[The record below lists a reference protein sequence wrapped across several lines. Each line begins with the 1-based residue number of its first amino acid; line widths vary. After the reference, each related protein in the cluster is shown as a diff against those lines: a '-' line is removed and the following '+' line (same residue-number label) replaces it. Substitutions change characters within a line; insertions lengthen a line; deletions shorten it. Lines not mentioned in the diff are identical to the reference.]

1 MRTKFAFLSALF
13 LLFAGQVIF
22 AQVTGTVQDDFGP
35 VVDAEVTVKGGD
47 ESAFTDDNGKFEI
60 NAKVGDELVITDIM
74 GNSQNFKIARL
85 NMGVLK
91 LGSVIELEVIN
102 LTGSVFDP
110 TSNSVAG
117 VTIIDQKSIETLTPS
132 MSVDQMLSGKV
143 SGLNSVGQQGGA
155 PGGVANV
162 IIRGALGLSGGVKEP
177 LYVVNGA
184 YLNSDDVNSIN
195 PNDIES
201 IEVLKEASKLA
212 VYGSRGANGVV
223 VIKTKSARKG
233 QSIINYKTSM
243 AYSELMDL
251 PNFKVMNSL
260 DLLNF
265 DNQLSQFVDWQGN
278 TINGLG
284 IARTPEE
291 IAELSKIDTDWQDVF
306 TKRGYLVSH
315 YLSITTGSDNAATNF
330 SLGYDSNSGNIV
342 YYKGFNR
349 ITGNLNTNVAVN
361 DRFNYGLNLSGAYT
375 TRDNPR
381 DRYNAQS
388 PFYSILNNRPYT
400 TPYVMDEDGNVVLDE
415 FGDPRFNTAVNATS
429 YAALDELKYTNTE
442 NRNLRLYGSGFLALE
457 IFRNVTARTTFGLN
471 YDRTQAESFG
481 QPRSILSDLLGYG
494 GWKWDSSSDRL
505 DYNWRNEVSYVN
517 NWGEHGLKATVAS
530 EYINS
535 NNYYSLI
542 NSRGYPNNIQDVQVL
557 GTVTPATT
565 WTNRWELSRFGYLG
579 VVNYDYSKK
588 YFVDIYA
595 RRDGTSLAGLD
606 NQYGTFWGASVA
618 WDAARENFLNSVSW
632 LDTFR
637 LSASYG
643 ESGDDSGLSLYSN
656 ILQIGLGNHLGFP
669 YSYVSTTI
677 PNRDVTWEN
686 NKKLNL
692 GLDFGFFNKRL
703 TGSFAYFSDK
713 RTDFLFDDTMAP
725 EVGSPTVT
733 INAGELENKGVELA
747 LNYDVIKS
755 KSGFNLSVYGNLT
768 NISYKINALSGEDT
782 QIFPSGTFESMV
794 HEVGK
799 TPYSFYMVRYFGVDP
814 ATGQAIYLDAEGNQ
828 TTEYSADYAVNL
840 DKSPLPTFYGGF
852 GLSADY
858 KGFNLRADFNYQ
870 SGAYMY
876 NNTYHDLMDLSP
888 GSKNN
893 HHQDAWNYWQN
904 PGDTNVWQAP
914 SAEGFRYTDQFLE
927 KSDYILFRS
936 LELGYSFNKKLF
948 ERLPITGFRV
958 FVQAQ
963 NLAIWTNY
971 HGNPVIGT
979 GSSES
984 SNVGNVG
991 YVSGAFTAW
1000 SYPLARVY
1008 TLGLNLTF

>member
-22 AQVTGTVQDDFGP
+22 AQVTGTVQDEFGP

-47 ESAFTDDNGKFEI
+47 GLTFTDENGKFEI
-60 NAKVGDELVITDIM
+60 DAKIGDSLVITDIM
-74 GNSQNFKIARL
+74 GNTREYSVTRL
-85 NMGVLK
+85 NMGNLQ
-91 LGSVIELEVIN
+91 LDSVVELEVVT

-117 VTIIDQKSIETLTPS
+117 VTIIDQKAIETLTPS
-132 MSVDQMLSGKV
+132 MSVDQMLSGKIA
-143 SGLNSVGQQGGA
+143 GLNSVGQQGGA

-162 IIRGALGLSGGVKEP
+162 IIRGALGLTGGVKSP

-184 YLNSDDVNSIN
+184 YLNEDDVNSIN
-195 PNDIES
+195 PNDVES

-233 QSIINYKTSM
+233 QSIINYRTSM
-243 AYSELMDL
+243 AYSELMSL
-251 PNFKVMNSL
+251 PNFETMNSSQLL
-260 DLLNF
+260 DL
-265 DNQLSQFVDWQGN
+265 DNQLFEFGQANG
-278 TINGLG
+278 INGLG
-284 IARTPEE
+284 VSRTPEQ
-291 IAELSKIDTDWQDVF
+291 IAELSKINTDWEDVF

-315 YLSITTGSDNAATNF
+315 YVSITTGSDNVATNF

-349 ITGNLNTNVAVN
+349 ISGTFNTTVAVN
-361 DRFNYGLNLSGAYT
+361 DRFNYGLNMSGAYT

-400 TPYVMDEDGNVVLDE
+400 TPYEMDADGNVVLDQY
-415 FGDPRFNTAVNATS
+415 GDPKFNTAVNATS

-442 NRNLRLYGSGFLALE
+442 YRNLRLFGSGFMALE

-471 YDRTQAESFG
+471 YDRAQNESFG

-505 DYNWRNEVSYVN
+505 DYNWRNEVAYVN
-517 NWGEHGLKATVAS
+517 SWGEHSLRATLGS
-530 EYINS
+530 EYINE
-535 NNYYSLI
+535 NNYYNLI

-557 GTVTPATT
+557 GTVIPADTY
-565 WTNRWELSRFGYLG
+565 TNRWELSRFGYLG
-579 VVNYDYSKK
+579 VVNYDYDKK
-588 YFVDIYA
+588 YFLDVYA

-606 NQYGTFWGASVA
+606 NQYGFFWGASVA
-618 WDAARENFLNSVSW
+618 WDLARENFLSDKSW
-632 LDTFR
+632 LDAFR

-643 ESGDDSGLSLYSN
+643 ESGDDSGLARYSN
-656 ILQIGLGNHLGFP
+656 ILKIFQSNHHGTP

-703 TGSFAYFSDK
+703 TGSFAYFNDK
-713 RTDFLFDDTMAP
+713 RTDFLFVDTMAP
-725 EVGSPTVT
+725 EVGSPSVTV
-733 INAGELENKGVELA
+733 NAGELENSGIEFA
-747 LNYDVIKS
+747 LNYDVLKS
-755 KSGFNLSVYGNLT
+755 KTGLNLSVYGNVT
-768 NISYKINALSGEDT
+768 NIKYTINELANGET
-782 QIFPSGTFESMV
+782 EIFPSGTFESMI
-794 HEVGK
+794 HRVGE
-799 TPYSFYMVRYFGVDP
+799 TPYSFYMVRYYGVDP
-814 ATGQAIYLDAEGNQ
+814 DTGQAIYLDKDGNQ
-828 TTEYSADYAVNL
+828 TTTYSAEDMVL
-840 DKSPLPTFYGGF
+840 LEGKSPLPTLYGGF
-852 GLSADY
+852 GLNAEY

-876 NNTYHDLMDLSP
+876 NNTYFDLMNLAP
-888 GSKNN
+888 GATNN
-893 HHQDAWNYWQN
+893 HHVDAFNYWQN

-914 SAEGFRYTDQFLE
+914 SAEGFRYSDLFLE
-927 KSDYILFRS
+927 KSDYVLFRS
-936 LELGYSFNKKLF
+936 LELGYSFDKKLF
-948 ERLPITGFRV
+948 ERLPISGFRV

-963 NLAIWTNY
+963 NLALWTKY
-971 HGNPVIGT
+971 HGNPIVGT

-984 SNVGNVG
+984 SNVNNTG

-1000 SYPLARVY
+1000 SYPLSRVY
-1008 TLGLNLTF
+1008 TLGLNIQF